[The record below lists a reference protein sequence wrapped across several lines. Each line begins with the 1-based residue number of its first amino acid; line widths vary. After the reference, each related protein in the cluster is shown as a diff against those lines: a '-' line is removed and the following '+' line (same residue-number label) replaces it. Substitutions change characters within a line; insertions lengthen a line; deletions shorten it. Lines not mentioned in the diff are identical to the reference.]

1 MLRVESF
8 AREVSLTSTV
18 ASASRYLRNL
28 IELLGAASS
37 SDRLECVLVEAGA
50 ASSSDR
56 LECVLVEAGLGR
68 EAQTCPLVVE
78 GRKTA

>member
-8 AREVSLTSTV
+8 AREVSLTSTM

-28 IELLGAASS
+28 IELL
-37 SDRLECVLVEAGA
+37 GA